1 MEHVVIYKEK
11 NRYAGWPANYGIWS
25 WGNEI
30 VTGFSLGYIDQ
41 NAVGLHPR
49 DKKRPFQSFQTR
61 SIDGGITW
69 ENKLAPL
76 VIPGNIGSISSE
88 EHMSFSYGPVSER
101 INSPTSHYGG
111 INFTHPDFAMLC
123 ARSGLGSNAESWF
136 YTSTDRCNTW
146 KGPFIL
152 PMFGELGISA
162 RTDYLTYGNSNLNK
176 VTLLLTSTKP
186 NGKEGRVFC
195 AETMDSGKSFKFISW
210 LNEMPEGFDIMP
222 SSVLLNSG
230 EIITAV
236 RSRNSAG
243 NKNWIDLYKSQD
255 NGRKWNHFSSP
266 VNNTGRGGNP
276 PSLIQLTDGRLCL
289 VYGYRDYPYG
299 IRFIISEDNGYSW
312 TTEKILRDDGGDSD
326 IGYPRAIQRSD
337 GKIVVVYYF
346 NDSSK
351 PERYIAATIFDP
363 N

>member
-41 NAVGLHPR
+41 NAEGLHPR
-49 DKKRPFQSFQTR
+49 DTKRPFQSLQAR

-88 EHMSFSYGPVSER
+88 EHMSFSYGSVFER
-101 INSPTSHYGG
+101 INCPSPHLGG

-123 ARSGLGSNAESWF
+123 ARSGLESKAESWF
-136 YTSTDRCNTW
+136 YTSTDRCNSW
-146 KGPFIL
+146 EGPFIL
-152 PMFGELGISA
+152 PMFGQIGISA
-162 RTDYLTYGNSNLNK
+162 RTDYVIDRNSNPNK
-176 VTLLLTSTKP
+176 AILFLTSTKP
-186 NGKEGRVFC
+186 NGKEGRVLC
-195 AETMDSGKSFKFISW
+195 AETIDSGKSFQFISW
-210 LNEMPEGFDIMP
+210 LREAPKGFDIMP
-222 SSVLLNSG
+222 SSVILNSG
-230 EIITAV
+230 NIMTTV
-236 RSRNSAG
+236 RSRNSSG
-243 NKNWIDLYKSQD
+243 NKNWIDLYKSED
-255 NGRKWNHFSSP
+255 SGKKWVYLSSP

-276 PSLIQLTDGRLCL
+276 PSLIQLRDGNLCL

-312 TTEKILRDDGGDSD
+312 TTEKILRDDGDNAD

-337 GKIVVVYYF
+337 GKVVVIYYF
-346 NDSSK
+346 NDFSK
-351 PERYIAATIFDP
+351 SERYIAATIFNP
-363 N
+363 K

>member
-1 MEHVVIYKEK
+1 MEHVIIYQEK

-30 VTGFSLGYIDQ
+30 VTGFSLGYMNQ
-41 NAVGLHPR
+41 NSEGLHPR

-61 SIDGGITW
+61 SMDGGITW
-69 ENKLAPL
+69 KNELAPL

-88 EHMSFSYGPVSER
+88 EHMSFSYGPISER
-101 INSPTSHYGG
+101 VNPPLPHPGG
-111 INFTHPDFAMLC
+111 INFTHSDFAMLC
-123 ARSGLGSNAESWF
+123 ARSGLERNAESWF
-136 YTSTDRCNTW
+136 YTSTDRCNSW
-146 KGPFIL
+146 EGPFIL
-152 PMFGELGISA
+152 PMFGENGIAA
-162 RTDYLTYGNSNLNK
+162 RTDYVISNPNK

-195 AETMDSGKSFKFISW
+195 AETIDSGESFKFISW
-210 LNEMPEGFDIMP
+210 LNEMPDGFEIMP
-222 SSVLLNSG
+222 SSVVLDSG

-243 NKNWIDLYKSQD
+243 NKNWIDLYKTQD
-255 NGRKWNHFSSP
+255 NGNKWNYFSSP

-276 PSLIQLTDGRLCL
+276 PSLIQLRDGRLCL
-289 VYGYRDYPYG
+289 VYGYRDFPYG
-299 IRFIISEDNGYSW
+299 IRLIISEDNGHSW
-312 TTEKILRDDGGDSD
+312 STEKVLRDDGGDSD
-326 IGYPRAIQRSD
+326 IGYPRAVQRSD
-337 GKIVVVYYF
+337 GKVVIVYYF

-363 N
+363 K